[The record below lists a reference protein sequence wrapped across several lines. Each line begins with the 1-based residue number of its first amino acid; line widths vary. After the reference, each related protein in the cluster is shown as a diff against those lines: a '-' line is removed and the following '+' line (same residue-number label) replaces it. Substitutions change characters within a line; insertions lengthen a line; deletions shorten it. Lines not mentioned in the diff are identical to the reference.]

1 MKNNRYS
8 ISIRHA
14 LMLLVLLLGF
24 PSLGYAVFHDEVVY
38 RDVRYKLDLGS
49 REATVVGFA
58 NKHAKIKDVVIPSRV
73 PYATSSIL
81 VVCIGDYAF
90 SDCTSLTSIRI
101 GTKGIEIG
109 SGAFYKCT
117 SLTKV
122 DIPYAGVIGNYAFYG
137 CSGLTT
143 IPKIATSIGD
153 GAFGSCSGLTSVTI
167 PEGVTSIGANAF
179 QYCRG
184 LTSITIPNS
193 VTTIGGGAFYKC
205 SGLTSVTIPEG
216 VTSIGNKAFVDC
228 NSLESL
234 TIPNSVT
241 TIGDGA
247 FFSTV
252 ILWYPLPFQIDLLIV
267 VF

>member
-109 SGAFYKCT
+109 SGAFYKCIYNHRT
-117 SLTKV
+117 TKTNQKY
-122 DIPYAGVIGNYAFYG
+122 P
-137 CSGLTT
+137 
-143 IPKIATSIGD
+143 
-153 GAFGSCSGLTSVTI
+153 SV
-167 PEGVTSIGANAF
+167 N
-179 QYCRG
+179 
-184 LTSITIPNS
+184 L
-193 VTTIGGGAFYKC
+193 
-205 SGLTSVTIPEG
+205 
-216 VTSIGNKAFVDC
+216 
-228 NSLESL
+228 
-234 TIPNSVT
+234 
-241 TIGDGA
+241 
-247 FFSTV
+247 
-252 ILWYPLPFQIDLLIV
+252 
-267 VF
+267 